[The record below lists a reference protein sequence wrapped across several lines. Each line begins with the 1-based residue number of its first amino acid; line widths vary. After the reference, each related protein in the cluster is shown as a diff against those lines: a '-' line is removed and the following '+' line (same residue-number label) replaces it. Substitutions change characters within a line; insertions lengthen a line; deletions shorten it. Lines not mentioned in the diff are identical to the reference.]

1 MQPKLLTAHA
11 AIALFVLTLSS
22 TPLLP
27 AVRAQAPAPAQAP
40 AAASVDPSLYSGMR
54 WRSIGPDRGGR
65 SIAVAGSAARA
76 NEYYFGAVGGG
87 VWKTTDYGIT
97 WTPVGDTDFRTTSV
111 GAIAVAPSNPDIVY
125 VGMGES
131 CFRGNIIQG
140 DGMYKTTD
148 GGKSWQHIGLENT
161 EVVSKI
167 RVHPANPDLVY
178 AAVLGHSYGPHPDR
192 GVYRSRDGGKTWE
205 KVLYRDERSGAI
217 DITMDAKNP
226 DVLYAATWQVYRTP
240 WSMESGGPGSA
251 LYKSTDG
258 GTTWTEIT
266 KNTGLPTGLWG
277 KVGVSV
283 SGADSNRVYA
293 IIENENGGVFVSD
306 DAGAT
311 WQRTNE
317 DRNLRQRAFYYT
329 HIYAD
334 PVDKDTVYVLNVQ
347 FFKSTDGGKT
357 FPTQI
362 RVPHGDNHDMWIAPN
377 DNKRM
382 INANDGGGNVSI
394 NGGQTWSGQ
403 GFPTGQ
409 FYNVFTTKHVPYH
422 VCGAQ
427 QDNSTACV
435 GSQTNPGAGE
445 GSLPPIFYA
454 VGGGE
459 SGYIAPDPNNLTV
472 FYAGSYG
479 GFLSRLDRELGQQ
492 RAINIYPNNPMGW
505 SSIDIKERFQ
515 WTFPI
520 VFSHTDPK
528 TLYAS
533 SQHLFRTTN
542 GGQSWEKISPNLARS
557 DPKTM
562 QASGGPITKDQT
574 GVETYAVIFTVA
586 PSYQDGNTIWTGSD
600 DGWVHI
606 TRDGGKNWERVTPPD
621 LGEFARI
628 SLIEASPHQNGVAYL
643 AANRYQQGD
652 RAPYFYKTAD
662 FGKTWTKIVNG
673 IPAGHF
679 ARVIREDRKRRGL
692 LYAGTEHG
700 VYISF
705 NDGASWQSLRLNL
718 PVTPIHGIV
727 SEERDLVIGTHG
739 RGFYV
744 LDDINVL
751 RQAAGEI
758 TASAL
763 HIFQP
768 NDPMRGRNSNLAID
782 YYLGQD
788 ADEVKIEILDSSGSV
803 LRAFTGTPKDKPPA
817 PGGGGG
823 FFGFQAPRVGTQKG
837 MNRFTWDLRQNG
849 AVVFPGMIMWA
860 AQPQRGPASPPGKY
874 SVRISANGDT
884 KTREFSIG
892 VDPRLIEAG
901 ITAEYLHEQFK
912 LSTQVRDRVTD
923 ANTAVIRIRAIRDQV
938 NERMKRVPERRRAEI
953 QKLADSLMKPL
964 TAVEEEVYQV
974 RNRSGQDPLNFPIKL
989 NNKIAALM
997 GVIENAD
1004 HRPTDQTYEVFK
1016 ELSDELEKQLQQ
1028 MGSTIKTELPRLNA
1042 ALKREKVD
1050 AVDPEAKPAAPA
1062 ATQKPPQ

>member
-1 MQPKLLTAHA
+1 MISGMTFKPCIAASAAALLLLLSGSSSLTPTLTAQ
-11 AIALFVLTLSS
+11 S
-22 TPLLP
+22 P
-27 AVRAQAPAPAQAP
+27 
-40 AAASVDPSLYSGMR
+40 ASVDPSLYSGMR

-65 SIAVAGSAARA
+65 SIAAAGSAARPS
-76 NEYYFGAVGGG
+76 EYYFGATGGG
-87 VWKTTDYGIT
+87 VWKTTDYGLT
-97 WTPVGDTDFRTTSV
+97 WAPVGDNDFRTTSV
-111 GAIAVAPSNPDIVY
+111 GAIAIAPSNPDIVY

-140 DGMYKTTD
+140 DGVYKTTD
-148 GGKSWQHIGLENT
+148 AGKTWQHIGLADT

-167 RVHPANPDLVY
+167 RVHPTNPDIVF
-178 AAVLGHSYGPHPDR
+178 AAVLGHSYDAHPSR
-192 GVYRSRDGGKTWE
+192 GVYRSRDGGKTWD
-205 KVLYRDERSGAI
+205 KVLYRDDRSGAV
-217 DITMDAKNP
+217 DVSMDPKNP
-226 DVLYAATWQVYRTP
+226 DVLYAATWQIYRTP

-258 GTTWTEIT
+258 GTTWTDIT
-266 KNTGLPTGLWG
+266 KNSGLPTGLWG
-277 KVGVSV
+277 RVGVSV
-283 SGADSNRVYA
+283 SGADSNRIYA
-293 IIENENGGVFVSD
+293 IIENDNGGVFVSD

-311 WQRTNE
+311 WTKTND

-334 PVDKDTVYVLNVQ
+334 PVDKDTLYVLNVN

-382 INANDGGGNVSI
+382 IEANDGGANVSI

-435 GSQTNPGAGE
+435 GSQANPGGGE

-459 SGYIAPDPNNLTV
+459 SGYIAADPTNLNV
-472 FYAGSYG
+472 FFAGSYG
-479 GFLSRLDRELGQQ
+479 GLLSRLDRDLGQQ
-492 RAINIYPNNPMGW
+492 RSVNIYPDNPMGW

-515 WTFPI
+515 WTYPI

-528 TLYAS
+528 VLYAS
-533 SQHLFRTTN
+533 SQHLWRTTN
-542 GGQSWEKISPNLARS
+542 GGQSWEKISTNLTRS

-562 QASGGPITKDQT
+562 QASGGPITRDQT

-600 DGWVHI
+600 DGYVHV

-621 LGEFARI
+621 LPDFTRI

-643 AANRYQQGD
+643 AGNRYQQGD
-652 RAPYFYKTAD
+652 RKPYFYKTSD
-662 FGKTWTKIVNG
+662 FGKTWTRIVDG
-673 IPAGHF
+673 IADTHF
-679 ARVIREDRKRRGL
+679 ARAIREDRKRRGL
-692 LYAGTEHG
+692 LYAGTEQG
-700 VYISF
+700 IYISF

-718 PVTPIHGIV
+718 PITPVHGIV

-751 RQAAGEI
+751 RQAAGDI
-758 TASAL
+758 TATAL
-763 HIFQP
+763 HVFQP
-768 NDPMRGRNSNLAID
+768 NDPLRGRNNNLTID
-782 YYLGQD
+782 YYLGKD
-788 ADEVKIEILDSSGSV
+788 ADDVKIDILDGAGAV
-803 LRAFTGTPKDKPPA
+803 LRSFSGTAKEPA
-817 PGGGGG
+817 PAAGAGGGGGG
-823 FFGFQAPRVGTQKG
+823 FGAPPPRVGTRKG

-874 SVRISANGDT
+874 AVRVSANGESR
-884 KTREFSIG
+884 TRDFTIG
-892 VDPRLIEAG
+892 IDPRLIAAG
-901 ITAEYLHEQFK
+901 ISEAFLLEQFK
-912 LSTQVRDRVTD
+912 LSTEVRDRVSE
-923 ANTAVIRIRAIRDQV
+923 ANSAVIKIRVIRDQI
-938 NERMKRVPERRRAEI
+938 NERLKKIPERRRAEV
-953 QKLADSLMKPL
+953 QRLADAVLKPL

-974 RNRSGQDPLNFPIKL
+974 RNRSSQDPLNYPIKL

-997 GVIENAD
+997 GVIESAD

-1016 ELSDELEKQLQQ
+1016 ALSAQLEQQLQQ
-1028 MGSTIKTELPRLNA
+1028 MNTTIKSDLPRLNA
-1042 ALKREKVD
+1042 ALKRDKVD
-1050 AVDPEAKPAAPA
+1050 AVDPEAKPSVPS
-1062 ATQKPPQ
+1062 KPPQ

>member
-1 MQPKLLTAHA
+1 MQLKVFAFA
-11 AIALFVLTLSS
+11 AAAVLFALTLA
-22 TPLLP
+22 P
-27 AVRAQAPAPAQAP
+27 ADFTRVFAQAPAPAAAQAP
-40 AAASVDPSLYSGMR
+40 AATAVDPRLYSGMR

-65 SIAVAGSAARA
+65 SIAAAGSVARPH
-76 NEYYFGAVGGG
+76 EYYFGAVGGG
-87 VWKTTDYGIT
+87 VWKTSDHGLT
-97 WTPVGDTDFRTTSV
+97 WAPVGDADFRTTSV
-111 GAIAVAPSNPDIVY
+111 GAIAIAPSNPDVVY

-140 DGMYKTTD
+140 DGMYKTAD
-148 GGKSWQHIGLENT
+148 GGKTWTHIGLEDT

-167 RVHPANPDLVY
+167 RVHPTNPDLVY
-178 AAVLGHSYGPHPDR
+178 AAVLGHSYDPHPAR
-192 GVYRSRDGGKTWE
+192 GVYRSRDGGKSWE
-205 KVLYRDERSGAI
+205 KVLYRDDRSGAI
-217 DITMDAKNP
+217 DLSMDPKNP

-258 GTTWTEIT
+258 GTTWTDIT
-266 KNTGLPTGLWG
+266 RNAGLPGGLWG

-311 WQRTNE
+311 WQKTND

-357 FPTQI
+357 FPTTI
-362 RVPHGDNHDMWIAPN
+362 RVPHADNHDLWIAPN
-377 DNKRM
+377 DNQRM

-403 GFPTGQ
+403 AFPTGQ

-459 SGYIAPDPNNLTV
+459 SGYIAPDPNDLTV

-479 GFLSRLDRELGQQ
+479 GYLSRLDRELGQQ
-492 RAINIYPNNPMGW
+492 RAIHIYPNNPMGW

-520 VFSHTDPK
+520 VFSHADPK

-562 QASGGPITKDQT
+562 QPSGGPITRDQT

-586 PSYQDGNTIWTGSD
+586 PSYQDVNTIWTGSD
-600 DGWVHI
+600 DGWVHL
-606 TRDGGKNWERVTPPD
+606 TRDGGRNWERVTPPD
-621 LGEFARI
+621 LPEFARI

-652 RAPYFYKTAD
+652 RAPYFYKTTD
-662 FGKTWTKIVNG
+662 YGKTWTKIVTG
-673 IPAGHF
+673 IPHGHF
-679 ARVIREDRKRRGL
+679 ARVIREDKKRRGL

-705 NDGASWQSLRLNL
+705 DDGASWQSLRLNL
-718 PVTPIHGIV
+718 PITPIHGIV

-751 RQAAGEI
+751 RQAASEI
-758 TASAL
+758 TRSAL
-763 HIFQP
+763 HVFQP
-768 NDPMRGRNSNLAID
+768 NDPMRGRNNNLAID
-782 YYLGQD
+782 YYLGRA
-788 ADEVKIEILDSSGSV
+788 ADEVTIDILDASGAV
-803 LRAFTGTPKDKPPA
+803 LRSFTGTPKEAAPA
-817 PGGGGG
+817 PAHRGRGGNE
-823 FFGFQAPRVGTQKG
+823 P
-837 MNRFTWDLRQNG
+837 LHL
-849 AVVFPGMIMWA
+849 
-860 AQPQRGPASPPGKY
+860 GPA
-874 SVRISANGDT
+874 A
-884 KTREFSIG
+884 
-892 VDPRLIEAG
+892 
-901 ITAEYLHEQFK
+901 
-912 LSTQVRDRVTD
+912 
-923 ANTAVIRIRAIRDQV
+923 
-938 NERMKRVPERRRAEI
+938 ERRRRVSRHDHVGGAAAARSR
-953 QKLADSLMKPL
+953 LA
-964 TAVEEEVYQV
+964 AGQV
-974 RNRSGQDPLNFPIKL
+974 QCPHHGEWRDEDARLHDR
-989 NNKIAALM
+989 
-997 GVIENAD
+997 
-1004 HRPTDQTYEVFK
+1004 HRPPARGRRHHGRIPARAVQALDP
-1016 ELSDELEKQLQQ
+1016 
-1028 MGSTIKTELPRLNA
+1028 GARPRH
-1042 ALKREKVD
+1042 RGEHRGPPHSH
-1050 AVDPEAKPAAPA
+1050 DP
-1062 ATQKPPQ
+1062 